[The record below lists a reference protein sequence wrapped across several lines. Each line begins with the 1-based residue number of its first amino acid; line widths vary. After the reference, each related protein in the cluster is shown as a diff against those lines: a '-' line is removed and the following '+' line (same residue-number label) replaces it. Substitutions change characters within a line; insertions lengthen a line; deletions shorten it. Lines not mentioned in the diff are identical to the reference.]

1 MHKWNIFKV
10 TPAKKRRKFNWNR
23 IPWQAGRGAERRPL
37 LMLRWFFYIFSL
49 LYILCNLYVC
59 TRRIRNGCVWVCVC
73 NYFFIYIRLFYKK
86 LYEYANANAARAA
99 FAICLLFFVSFLA
112 FSFLFECLPIVFYSP
127 LFLRSTCK
135 FREHSAKNNVHCFMW
150 PTVCAYIYRMRPI
163 KYLTHE
169 ILNKLN
175 FLPKNHNKNAA

>member
-1 MHKWNIFKV
+1 M
-10 TPAKKRRKFNWNR
+10 
-23 IPWQAGRGAERRPL
+23 AGREGGREAAFINAALIFLYFQPPL
-37 LMLRWFFYIFSL
+37 YFMQSL
-49 LYILCNLYVC
+49 
-59 TRRIRNGCVWVCVC
+59 CVHTSYTQRVCVSVC
-73 NYFFIYIRLFYKK
+73 VQLFFIYIRLFYKK

-150 PTVCAYIYRMRPI
+150 PTVCTYVYRMRAI